1 MTTTTLPRSRVGRL
15 PDHYA
20 TLGVQD
26 DASFA
31 EIQAAYWEKAK
42 SDRDQLP
49 LLNAAYEAL
58 GDQHRRASHDE
69 QRRAAGVQARP
80 QGLQP
85 AGWQSSR
92 LRDKLGMFLS

>member
-1 MTTTTLPRSRVGRL
+1 MSTATLPRSRPGRL

-20 TLGVQD
+20 DLGVPE
-26 DASFA
+26 DASFGD
-31 EIQAAYWEKAK
+31 IQAAYWEKAK
-42 SDRDQLP
+42 RCRDQLP

-58 GDQHRRASHDE
+58 GDQRRRAAYDA
-69 QRRAAGVQARP
+69 QRRAAGVPARP

>member
-1 MTTTTLPRSRVGRL
+1 V
-15 PDHYA
+15 A
-20 TLGVQD
+20 D

-42 SDRDQLP
+42 SCRDQLP

-58 GDQHRRASHDE
+58 GDQHRRASYDE
-69 QRRAAGVQARP
+69 QRRAAVQARP

-85 AGWQSSR
+85 AGWQTSR
-92 LRDKLGMFLS
+92 LSDKLGMFLS